1 MLDGDRRVRRE
12 QVSARHDPAVLEV
25 VERAA
30 AAERRPVS
38 DLVRNIVSDWAS
50 GAARV
55 TRGDALPDYRRHAC
69 ARKRSITESAS
80 PRVTQFRSGS
90 SGGPYNRLTTC

>member
-38 DLVRNIVSDWAS
+38 DLVRNIVSDWAV
-50 GAARV
+50 ARP
-55 TRGDALPDYRRHAC
+55 G
-69 ARKRSITESAS
+69 
-80 PRVTQFRSGS
+80 
-90 SGGPYNRLTTC
+90 